1 MCFTKARACI
11 HYVCIKNV
19 MALKHFPIVL
29 DIRANWRMVPFTN
42 EKIVYLTGVRA
53 ANSIYNYK
61 TGHFFI
67 NVLIKNTPLK
77 EDEKQINILKYWLL

>member
-1 MCFTKARACI
+1 MKKSCI
-11 HYVCIKNV
+11 LLV
-19 MALKHFPIVL
+19 FEP
-29 DIRANWRMVPFTN
+29 
-42 EKIVYLTGVRA
+42 